1 MLSRLDSF
9 PDQKDF
15 LDLLFWCSLV
25 LMSISPCST
34 VINPKSY
41 GPPKLTLI
49 SEIFGTRSKVRCV
62 LDSFPARLLV
72 GLGPQQGASTF
83 DSFQKDRTKIDG
95 VSFFPMSNFLPH
107 KLFWGYQ
114 LSLSRFNLET
124 EARDILIKYKNYML
138 EIGSCDKLSHFTIP
152 VLFCCFQKTFPTSA
166 EAPP

>member
-25 LMSISPCST
+25 LMRISPCST

-41 GPPKLTLI
+41 GPPKLTVI
-49 SEIFGTRSKVRCV
+49 SEIFGTRSKVRCI
-62 LDSFPARLLV
+62 LDRFPSSLACGFGTPTRCV
-72 GLGPQQGASTF
+72 HVRF
-83 DSFQKDRTKIDG
+83 
-95 VSFFPMSNFLPH
+95 VSKRSDENWWSVFFPMSNFLPH

-138 EIGSCDKLSHFTIP
+138 EIGSCDKLSHFAIP